1 MRDKT
6 QERRN
11 RGHELTQRIQRML
24 KQRNQLLQL
33 LLEISQ
39 QGAAR
44 SPAEFEEFLQ
54 ILVDYIAAG
63 YFNLYERISE
73 GRERR
78 KAVADLAVKVY
89 PRIEQTTNIALAFE
103 EKYNPDKTGAN
114 FSALKADLSDLGEAL
129 STRMEFEDQLIELLL
144 N

>member
-6 QERRN
+6 QERRD

-44 SPAEFEEFLQ
+44 SPAEFEAFLQ
-54 ILVDYIAAG
+54 ILVDYIAA
-63 YFNLYERISE
+63 
-73 GRERR
+73 
-78 KAVADLAVKVY
+78 AD
-89 PRIEQTTNIALAFE
+89 
-103 EKYNPDKTGAN
+103 
-114 FSALKADLSDLGEAL
+114 FSALEADLSDLGEAL

-144 N
+144 G